1 MGRIKLVAIGAIKQ
15 VCVLY
20 AAVSFLDLDV
30 IQAAVLVAMLLRV
43 ALLLWALRHGII
55 IDSEGVEYAR
65 LAQNLRAGR
74 GYMGIF
80 NNGIQLNFPP
90 LYPLLIAG
98 LSFLLPSF
106 ELSARVINVVLGALL
121 VVPMFKLAERIYSRK
136 VASLV
141 AVLVAFHPLLA
152 ARSVLCCSETI
163 YLTFLMSGVY
173 YVIKWIEE
181 EAVKASIFAGVFFG
195 LAYLVRPE
203 AFLIVGAIAVAVLL
217 STFFVRNRRPLL
229 IGVLSLVGVFAFAAS
244 PYVAFL
250 SKNSGKFRVEA
261 KGSLSYA
268 WGTKMRAGM
277 SYNEAATKIRDDL
290 SGEGVFMKSYNETLK
305 EASYTPRDLILYL
318 LSSAPRNVKRIYE
331 ALATFQTQGA
341 PVLFILAVIGL
352 LRTAWDRRRLVN
364 EGILLVSGL
373 TMVLVLLSVQAF
385 WPRFFHPFMALLL
398 LWGGKGAD
406 ELYHWSHDTVASIS
420 LQRGIPKRAGI
431 TVQWIAIVLV
441 FALSLRAVLGEME
454 FRDEMLTDRKTAG
467 QWLAQ
472 HWPGPKWVMATS
484 LIPAYYADGS
494 LMYLPYA
501 SSDLAL
507 RYIAKKKPDFIV
519 LLEYSE
525 REPPYL
531 AQWFEQGIPDQSAEL
546 IYDEGDSQ
554 HERVKIYRWGR
565 HLQRPSQVPLR
576 KEQPQRGQG
585 RLVEWTRSSRLIWVP
600 EAVFTQRRY
609 ALLRL

>member
-1 MGRIKLVAIGAIKQ
+1 
-15 VCVLY
+15 
-20 AAVSFLDLDV
+20 
-30 IQAAVLVAMLLRV
+30 
-43 ALLLWALRHGII
+43 
-55 IDSEGVEYAR
+55 
-65 LAQNLRAGR
+65 
-74 GYMGIF
+74 
-80 NNGIQLNFPP
+80 
-90 LYPLLIAG
+90 
-98 LSFLLPSF
+98 
-106 ELSARVINVVLGALL
+106 
-121 VVPMFKLAERIYSRK
+121 
-136 VASLV
+136 
-141 AVLVAFHPLLA
+141 
-152 ARSVLCCSETI
+152 
-163 YLTFLMSGVY
+163 MSGVY

-181 EAVKASIFAGVFFG
+181 EAVKASIFAGIFFA